1 MNKQEKAK
9 VIEEF
14 LQRLNMMAGTG
25 NGIGKATVKKIREF
39 AEKEGFVTKR

>member
-1 MNKQEKAK
+1 MNKQEKAQ

-14 LQRLNMMAGTG
+14 LRRLDMMSGTG

-39 AEKEGFVTKR
+39 AEKEGFIQRK